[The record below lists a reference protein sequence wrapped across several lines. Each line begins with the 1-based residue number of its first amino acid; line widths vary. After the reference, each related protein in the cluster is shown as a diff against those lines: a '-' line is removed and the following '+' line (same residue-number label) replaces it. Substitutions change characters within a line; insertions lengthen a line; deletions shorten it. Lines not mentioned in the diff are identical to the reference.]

1 MAGADIDGLPRYP
14 GSVRIEYI
22 REDQGRLIWTE
33 TEYLTDASL
42 EQTREFY
49 RDTFRSEGW
58 SVNDIGFAQNS
69 WVFFVVDG
77 EREVFVN
84 LRPRG
89 SIVEVDIEQTEPDTE
104 PSTTGADP
112 SVPSG
117 ANADGN
123 ADGNAGDTVA
133 LRGTQQAVPY
143 DNDDGLGDDDDF
155 DDDFDDDLY
164 DDD

>member
-112 SVPSG
+112 SVPSS
-117 ANADGN
+117 A
-123 ADGNAGDTVA
+123 NAGDTVA